1 MARFK
6 TFNEQ
11 EQEYW
16 DKWQSHS
23 ITMDYRQKRHFGL
36 HTKKAIREWCYQI
49 GIQPGNYLFNYDKSR
64 ESIEFRFESGT
75 DLALLKMS
83 LL

>member
-1 MARFK
+1 
-6 TFNEQ
+6 
-11 EQEYW
+11 
-16 DKWQSHS
+16 
-23 ITMDYRQKRHFGL
+23 MDYRQKRHFQL

-49 GIQPGNYLFNYDKSR
+49 GIQPGNYLFNYNKSR

>member
-36 HTKKAIREWCYQI
+36 HTKKAIREW
-49 GIQPGNYLFNYDKSR
+49 

>member
-11 EQEYW
+11 EQENW

-49 GIQPGNYLFNYDKSR
+49 GIQPGNYLFDYNKAR
-64 ESIEFRFESGT
+64 ESIEFRFVSGT